1 MTSKVLAIFA
11 GLLFAGTIPASAP
24 VTATIFS
31 LAAVV
36 ALFDG
41 DPTRILRLVTRT
53 ADRVARAV
61 ESTVNEVVDEA
72 S

>member
-11 GLLFAGTIPASAP
+11 GLLFAGLLPASAP

-31 LAAVV
+31 LAATV
-36 ALFDG
+36 ALFGG
-41 DPTRILRLVTRT
+41 DPTRILRVVTTT
-53 ADRVARAV
+53 ADRVARVV
-61 ESTVNEVVDEA
+61 ESTVNAVVDEA